1 MRYTVYSLFF
11 LFISFN
17 SYAQYSV
24 ECIIKVEQSNDA
36 KTFIKIYSKEKGYIT
51 EVEGGVKVT
60 LKSINPKSTFIFISN
75 DYSSI
80 EKEIDF
86 TDKSIINIYIP
97 RRLEKLN
104 EIILNAKKK
113 DVFALKRMKDFEKT
127 AIYAGK
133 KTEVILVEQS
143 MANLASNNA
152 RQIFNQ
158 ISGLNI
164 YQNDDAGLQLHIGG
178 RGLDP
183 NRTSNFNTRQNS
195 YDISAD
201 VLGYPE
207 SYYTPPAEA
216 LEEIQVI
223 RGAASLQYGTQFGG
237 LLNFKLKETTTY
249 RPISLLTRNTIG
261 SNGLY
266 TNFTQLN
273 GRLGKLR
280 YNSFFNLKKGN
291 GFRPNS
297 KFDSSNVFFN
307 LSYDISDDTQM
318 SSEIT
323 YLDYLAQQPGGLSD
337 GLFRENPYQS
347 NRERNWFGLY
357 WFLYNF
363 KIDHAFSENSN
374 LSLNIFGLNAQRN
387 SIGFRSNRVSQ
398 IDSNQERDLIKG
410 DFNNHGAE
418 IRWLRNYSIGNNK
431 SVLLL
436 GGKYYRARNTSAQG
450 PGSALSDPD
459 FSFYT
464 QQYPTYNKQSNY
476 IYPNKNFALFT
487 ENIFYINDDF
497 SITPGIRYENILT
510 STEGSYQKINT
521 DAAGNVI
528 FNQTFNSEE
537 QRQRSFILMGVGL
550 SYKASDSFEVYGNG
564 SQNYRSVTF
573 ADISIINPA
582 FAINPDITDEKGYT
596 LDLGFRGK
604 LKKLVSFDLNIF
616 HISYQDRIGFIQKS
630 FSDGSVK
637 SERGNVGD
645 ARLNGIESLIDLNI
659 SEFFNF
665 DTTIYSLKSFLNYSF
680 IKSEYIRS
688 ATPGIVGKNVE
699 FVPENNIK
707 TGLQFGYKNL
717 ALNFQYSFIS
727 DQYTDSS
734 NAIEGNLSGVIG
746 IIPSYKLLDF
756 SGSYTLNKIKFEF
769 GINNFLNEAYFTRR
783 ATGYPGPGIIPS
795 PNRNIYL
802 TTQIKL

>member
-17 SYAQYSV
+17 SYTQYSV
-24 ECIIKVEQSNDA
+24 ECIIKVEESNND
-36 KTFIKIYSKEKGYIT
+36 KTFIKIYSKVKGYIT
-51 EVEGGVKVT
+51 EVEQGVKFT

-86 TDKSIINIYIP
+86 TDESKINIYIP

-398 IDSNQERDLIKG
+398 IDPNQERDLIKG
-410 DFNNHGAE
+410 DFNNYGAE

-450 PGSALSDPD
+450 PGSELSDPD

-476 IYPNKNFALFT
+476 IYPNKNIALFT
-487 ENIFYINDDF
+487 ENIFYISDDF

-510 STEGSYQKINT
+510 STVGNYQKINT

-528 FNQTFNSEE
+528 LNQTFNSEE
-537 QRQRSFILMGVGL
+537 QRKRSFILLGVGL
-550 SYKASDSFEVYGNG
+550 SYKASDSFEIYGNG

-596 LDLGFRGK
+596 LDLGIRGK

-637 SERGNVGD
+637 SERGNIGD

-665 DTTIYSLKSFLNYSF
+665 DTTKYSLKSFLNYSF
-680 IKSEYIRS
+680 IKSKYIRS

-717 ALNFQYSFIS
+717 AFNLQYSYIS
-727 DQYTDSS
+727 NQYTDSS
-734 NAIEGNLSGVIG
+734 NAVGGNLSGVIG